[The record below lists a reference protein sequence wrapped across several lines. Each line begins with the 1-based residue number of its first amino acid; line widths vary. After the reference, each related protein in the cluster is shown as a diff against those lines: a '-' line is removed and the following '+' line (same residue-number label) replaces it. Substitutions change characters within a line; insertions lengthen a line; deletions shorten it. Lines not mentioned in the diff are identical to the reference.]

1 MPDAEG
7 VEPKTMVIGTNN
19 VFEVGC
25 GILFIYRLSTREH
38 CRFISAVKYGHT
50 VYILVTVKG
59 QQGMYN
65 GGVDGLKKT
74 FNAIDHVLLLKKL

>member
-50 VYILVTVKG
+50 VYILVTVIKDNKECT
-59 QQGMYN
+59 ME
-65 GGVDGLKKT
+65 VWMDLKKP
-74 FNAIDHVLLLKKL
+74 FNAIDHVLL